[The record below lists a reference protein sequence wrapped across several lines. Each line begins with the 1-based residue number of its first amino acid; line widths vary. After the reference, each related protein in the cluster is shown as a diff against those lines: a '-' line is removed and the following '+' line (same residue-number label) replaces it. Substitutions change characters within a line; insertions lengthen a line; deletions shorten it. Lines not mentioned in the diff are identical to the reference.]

1 MQLLQLV
8 GWFSQKVVSQLPPDA
23 EVMSVEEQTGQAPFP
38 IETQIQRNSPGCKFK
53 QEGGE
58 GAHIQC
64 WGCQDIDQEMLL

>member
-38 IETQIQRNSPGCKFK
+38 IETQIQRSLPGCKLR
-53 QEGGE
+53 
-58 GAHIQC
+58 
-64 WGCQDIDQEMLL
+64 QEMEERGHIFNVGVSGY